1 MCKAERLVGK
11 GRPSAAAH
19 GQIVCFLSTHPLVL
33 PELQRYLTALRYKTI
48 GRQLK
53 ITPGTDVHR
62 LPLPVA
68 LAYVVDG
75 HSLGPATEGLVA
87 GIRYRH
93 RKHHVI
99 VLVEEMK
106 KLDCFPLLR
115 LGVKGLITYAE
126 VPKQLAQAVRLIAGG
141 GIWVPRD
148 VMSHYLEMGQKGHN
162 GRLPVTGTKGLSR
175 REKDVLDLLLKN
187 FANKEIAS
195 SLHISESTV
204 KFHVSNII
212 SRFGVQRRG
221 DLILQSLQE
230 SSTIQ

>member
-1 MCKAERLVGK
+1 MQSSTARRRL
-11 GRPSAAAH
+11 
-19 GQIVCFLSTHPLVL
+19 IVCFLSTHSLVL
-33 PELQRYLTALRYKTI
+33 PELQRCLASLRCKSI

-53 ITPGTDVHR
+53 ITSTTDVHR

-68 LAYVVDG
+68 LVYVVDG
-75 HSLGPATEGLVA
+75 HSLGPTTEGLVA

-93 RKHHVI
+93 RKRHVI

-106 KLDCFPLLR
+106 ELDCFPLLR
-115 LGVKGLITYAE
+115 LGVKGLISNAE
-126 VPKQLAQAVRLIAGG
+126 VPRQLAQAVRLIADGG
-141 GIWVPRD
+141 VWVPRD
-148 VMSHYLEMGQKGHN
+148 VMSHYLEMGQRGHN
-162 GRLPVTGTKGLSR
+162 GRLPTTGAKNLSR
-175 REKDVLDLLLKN
+175 REKEVLDLLLKN

-230 SSTIQ
+230 TSTIQ